1 MMMSTT
7 EATLLALV
15 VGGAI
20 FYLARRAWV
29 RFGGRRSGCCGG
41 CPVGSPKIRLA
52 GEAKR
57 ESIGER

>member
-1 MMMSTT
+1 MMSMT
-7 EATLLALV
+7 EATLLTMV

-29 RFGGRRSGCCGG
+29 RFGGRGAGCCGN
-41 CPVGSPKIRLA
+41 CPVGRPKIRLA

>member
-1 MMMSTT
+1 MMSVT
-7 EATLLALV
+7 EVIILTLV

-29 RFGGRRSGCCGG
+29 RFGGRGAGCCGG

>member
-1 MMMSTT
+1 MMMSMT
-7 EATLLALV
+7 EAALLALV

-29 RFGGRRSGCCGG
+29 RFGARGAGCCGG

>member
-1 MMMSTT
+1 
-7 EATLLALV
+7 LV

-29 RFGGRRSGCCGG
+29 RFGGRGAGCCGG

>member
-1 MMMSTT
+1 MMSMT
-7 EATLLALV
+7 EAIILALV

-29 RFGGRRSGCCGG
+29 RFGGRGAGCCGG
-41 CPVGSPKIRLA
+41 CPVGGPKIRLA

-57 ESIGER
+57 ESIGKR